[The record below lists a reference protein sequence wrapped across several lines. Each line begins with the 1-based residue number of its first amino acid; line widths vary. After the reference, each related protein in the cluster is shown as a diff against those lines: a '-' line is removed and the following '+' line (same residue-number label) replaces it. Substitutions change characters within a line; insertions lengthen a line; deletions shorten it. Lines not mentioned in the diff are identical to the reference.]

1 MSALSVIDKI
11 NSMKSNKGGLDE
23 SRQLFSD
30 CMAIFVAE
38 GWSNAELSEFRD
50 SSGAVMRTGS
60 AEEKQALFDY
70 MTSRI
75 DRSLLRV
82 NPEAG
87 INERIRADLKSN
99 KKLKLV
105 EADMVEV
112 EI

>member
-38 GWSNAELSEFRD
+38 GWSANELAEYRAFVAEL
-50 SSGAVMRTGS
+50 MRTGS
-60 AEEKQALFDY
+60 EEDKQAARDY
-70 MTSRI
+70 WSSRVAG
-75 DRSLLRV
+75 SLLHA
-82 NPEAG
+82 NPADG

-105 EADMVEV
+105 KAEIVEV